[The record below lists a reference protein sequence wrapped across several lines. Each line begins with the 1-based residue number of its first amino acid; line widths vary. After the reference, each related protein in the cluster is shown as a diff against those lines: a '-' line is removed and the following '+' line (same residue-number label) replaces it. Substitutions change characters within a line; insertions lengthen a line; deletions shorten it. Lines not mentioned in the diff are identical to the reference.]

1 MRRIQRIHFVGAGG
15 IGMCGIAELLASQG
29 YRVTGSDVKESAN
42 TERLRSLGIAVAIG
56 HDAANV
62 GDADVVV
69 YSSAVRADNP
79 ELRRAETAKIPVIGR
94 AEMLAELMRL
104 KDGIAVAGSH
114 GKTTTTSLV
123 AHVLDAAGLDPT
135 AVVGGRVLAAG
146 RAPSTTRRGAGAL
159 LVAEADE
166 SDGSFLRLA
175 PVIAVVTN
183 IDPEHLDYHGSYEAL
198 QDAFA
203 AFCNRVPFWGAAV
216 LCVDHPGVQAILPRI
231 NRRTIRYGTSS
242 QADWIASE
250 IEWQDREAVAQR
262 AEGERRPSG
271 GTERSMGPREDV
283 QGLVFSVR
291 HQGRDLGRVRLRLAG
306 QHNALNA
313 LAALAVA
320 HEVEVPFHTAADALE
335 HFLGIERRFE
345 DKGTAAGVRVID
357 DYGHHPAEIE
367 ATLAAAREIHGGR
380 LVVAFQPHRFT
391 RTRDLWDDFTRCF
404 NRADVLV
411 LTEIY
416 AASEDKLPGV
426 EASLLAEAIRDHGHR
441 AVFFEP
447 DLDAALERLVREVR
461 AGDLVVTLG
470 AGSIASLG
478 ASLVARLVKDTR

>member
-29 YRVTGSDVKESAN
+29 YRITGSDVKESAN

-79 ELRRAETAKIPVIGR
+79 ELRRAEAAKIPVIGR

-146 RAPSTTRRGAGAL
+146 RDPSTTRRGAGSL

-231 NRRTIRYGTSS
+231 NRRAIRYGTSAL
-242 QADWIASE
+242 ADWIATD
-250 IEWQDREAVAQR
+250 IGRD
-262 AEGERRPSG
+262 ER
-271 GTERSMGPREDV
+271 
-283 QGLVFSVR
+283 GLGFSVR
-291 HQGRDLGRVRLRLAG
+291 HEGRDLGRVQLRLAG
-306 QHNALNA
+306 HHNALNA

-320 HEVEVPFHTAADALE
+320 HEVEVSFRVAADALE
-335 HFLGIERRFE
+335 SFLGIERRFE
-345 DKGTAAGVRVID
+345 DKGTAGGVRVID

-367 ATLAAAREIHGGR
+367 ATLAAAREIHSGR
-380 LVVAFQPHRFT
+380 IVVAFQPHRYT
-391 RTRDLWDDFTRCF
+391 RTRDLWHEFTRSF
-404 NRADVLV
+404 NQADVLV

-416 AASEDKLPGV
+416 AASEEKLPGV
-426 EASLLAEAIRDHGHR
+426 EASLLAAAIRDHGHR

-447 DLDAALERLVREVR
+447 DLDAALARLVREVR

-470 AGSIASLG
+470 AGSISTLG
-478 ASLVARLVKDTR
+478 ARLIASFAQRAQVSRSEPEASEGHQAGERSPEGGRAK

>member
-1 MRRIQRIHFVGAGG
+1 MRRIQHIHFVGAGG

-29 YRVTGSDVKESAN
+29 YRVTGSDLRESAN
-42 TERLRSLGIAVAIG
+42 TERLRSLGIAVTIG

-79 ELRRAETAKIPVIGR
+79 ELRRAEAAKIPVIGR

-123 AHVLDAAGLDPT
+123 AHVLDCAGLDPT
-135 AVVGGRVLAAG
+135 AVVGGRVLSAG
-146 RAPSTTRRGAGAL
+146 RAPSTTRRGAGSL

-198 QDAFA
+198 QEAFA

-231 NRRTIRYGTSS
+231 NRRAIRYGTSA

-250 IEWQDREAVAQR
+250 ISSDA
-262 AEGERRPSG
+262 
-271 GTERSMGPREDV
+271 D
-283 QGLVFSVR
+283 GLLFSVR
-291 HQGRDLGRVRLRLAG
+291 HQGNDLGRVRLRLAG

-313 LAALAVA
+313 LAA
-320 HEVEVPFHTAADALE
+320 
-335 HFLGIERRFE
+335 
-345 DKGTAAGVRVID
+345 
-357 DYGHHPAEIE
+357 
-367 ATLAAAREIHGGR
+367 
-380 LVVAFQPHRFT
+380 
-391 RTRDLWDDFTRCF
+391 
-404 NRADVLV
+404 
-411 LTEIY
+411 
-416 AASEDKLPGV
+416 
-426 EASLLAEAIRDHGHR
+426 
-441 AVFFEP
+441 
-447 DLDAALERLVREVR
+447 
-461 AGDLVVTLG
+461 
-470 AGSIASLG
+470 
-478 ASLVARLVKDTR
+478 

>member
-1 MRRIQRIHFVGAGG
+1 VRRIQRIHFVGAGG

-29 YRVTGSDVKESAN
+29 YRVSGSDVKESAN

-56 HDAANV
+56 HDAGNV

-79 ELRRAETAKIPVIGR
+79 ELRRAEAAKIPVIGR

-146 RAPSTTRRGAGAL
+146 RAPSTTRRGAGSL

-198 QDAFA
+198 QEAFA

-216 LCVDHPGVQAILPRI
+216 LCVDHPGVQAILPRV

-242 QADWIASE
+242 HADWIASE
-250 IEWQDREAVAQR
+250 ISRDA
-262 AEGERRPSG
+262 
-271 GTERSMGPREDV
+271 
-283 QGLVFSVR
+283 QGLEFSVR
-291 HQGRDLGRVRLRLAG
+291 HDGRDLGRVRLRLAG

-320 HEVEVPFHTAADALE
+320 HEVEVPFRTAADALE

-367 ATLAAAREIHGGR
+367 ATLAAAREIHTGR
-380 LVVAFQPHRFT
+380 LVVAFQPHRYT

-404 NRADVLV
+404 HRADVLV

-461 AGDLVVTLG
+461 PGDLVVTLG

-478 ASLVARLVKDTR
+478 AQLIANLAQRAQVSRSEPQASEDQKGSERRPEGGTRG